1 MTAAARAGRPV
12 AVVTGGSRGI
22 GAAVSRRLAADGFHV
37 YLTCRSQA
45 AKAKAVVEDILA
57 AGGQAQAVT
66 ADVSL
71 EESVRDLFALV
82 RREQG
87 RLDVLV
93 NNAGITEDGFLL
105 MMSDRKWSRVIDT
118 NLTGAFRCCRDGAKL
133 MAAARSGSVV
143 NIASVAGIVGTAG
156 QANYAAAK
164 GGLIALTKSLAA
176 EVAGNGIRVNT
187 VVPGFVESDML
198 RTIPAAVLAEQVRQV
213 PMGRVGTCDEV
224 AAAVSWLAGGES
236 SYVTGSTLVIDGGLV
251 RQ

>member
-1 MTAAARAGRPV
+1 VTAPARADRPV

-22 GAAVSRRLAADGFHV
+22 GAAVSRRLAADGYHV

-45 AKAKAVVEDILA
+45 AKAKLVVEDILA

-66 ADVSL
+66 ADVSR

-118 NLTGAFRCCRDGAKL
+118 NLTGAFRCCRDGTKL
-133 MAAARSGSVV
+133 MAAARSGSVI

-176 EVAGNGIRVNT
+176 EVAGNGIRVNA

-251 RQ
+251 RR